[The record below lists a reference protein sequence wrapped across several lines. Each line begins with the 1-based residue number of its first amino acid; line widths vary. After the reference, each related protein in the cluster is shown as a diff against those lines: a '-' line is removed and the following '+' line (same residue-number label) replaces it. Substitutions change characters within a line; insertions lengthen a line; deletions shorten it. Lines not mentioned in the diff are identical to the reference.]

1 MCSTTELLGLIFQK
15 AGSTLNT
22 FLFPNS
28 SFFISRKR
36 QIEKPKIYIPEYK
49 PTNKKMTNTILLGE
63 ARVLLEQGKSPL
75 EVKKMLLHH
84 PNSRQ
89 DQIDKTVEE
98 ALHLC
103 EQAGTLPPKKPQ
115 KIVVPVKRG
124 VAPSEVTTE
133 EPKKIIPATPVI
145 VREDTTGN
153 GYITSASSL
162 GRDDGTTTF
171 EEIDKGK
178 EKKKRDFFTPLLYGF
193 GAIGLGAIIYTSFSS
208 FSRPNSEPERPL
220 QTIQS
225 LPSPLEI
232 KLKEEEKIIPVVNEE
247 KQILKYDGTTVTIDP
262 IPGYGLTTYA
272 ALLAEQD
279 IKDIAALSWDEQKEL
294 LKKQRTKLAKAS
306 KADLREILAITTQIT
321 EANPRDVYKKALTLE
336 GLKDATKN
344 IIYMHVPLKLS
355 YTAQEKVS
363 TRASERTFPIL
374 EEKIFVYNE
383 RESETLLDDKLAINF
398 TLPGIGVSQY
408 VTALVEEGWT
418 QETIYELAQWDA
430 KKQKQRVKKAHT
442 RHIQSIGQNAMDPI
456 LEITKDIIQ
465 DPMNSSEV
473 HKIDVTE
480 KGLKNPKR
488 NVVYLTTF
496 LLLDPAKE
504 DIIQNSLEEM
514 LRNSYEQTNIPDLG
528 ALLQDYFDLRA
539 IERDIPIVE
548 NPELMSELTK
558 NIARQYNTSQA
569 EGISE
574 NLLSKDFSRENRLEL
589 ARDLYREA
597 ADRRQRDRYM
607 TVEDILDFV
616 NEGLDERITARGIR
630 EAAQETRTGLLQ
642 KQRKDRMQ
650 EIYGKFLERDL
661 HQSKKDFYGTIG
673 KEYDISPSTVYKD
686 IRKAEGGEKTRIVYD
701 AKEDFKIL
709 SPSTVYLQNI
719 RKAEEMEK
727 PKLVYDSR
735 EDFKLIYNLPKEKE
749 N

>member
-1 MCSTTELLGLIFQK
+1 MLLMCSTTELLGLIFQK

-232 KLKEEEKIIPVVNEE
+232 KLKDEE

-383 RESETLLDDKLAINF
+383 RESETFLDDKLAINF

-539 IERDIPIVE
+539 IERDIPIEE

-630 EAAQETRTGLLQ
+630 EVAQETRTGLLQ

-650 EIYGKFLERDL
+650 EIYGKFLERDI

-701 AKEDFKIL
+701 AKEDFK
-709 SPSTVYLQNI
+709 
-719 RKAEEMEK
+719 
-727 PKLVYDSR
+727 
-735 EDFKLIYNLPKEKE
+735 LIYNLPKEKE